1 MNGCLKRPA
10 RAGALVV
17 LACLLLLAG
26 CGRTVFVSGGGYP
39 SSQPGHA
46 VSGQPLS
53 EQADAAWRAG
63 NYAEAERLYN
73 VVARDAALP
82 TEQRALAW
90 ERVARAALSSG
101 NMQGAQNALKFW
113 KDLVPGA
120 ENSSAWLDVRSK
132 LSAAGGAGQPSFS
145 SGCVALALPL
155 SGAYGPF
162 GNKIAAGATAAQ
174 GELSKSGMMMDVR
187 MIDTESSDWL
197 DKLSQL
203 PPQCVMVGGPLRAD
217 RYTAMKSRSIQQSR
231 AVFAF
236 LPSLEGSDEGTVAW
250 RFFASP
256 QDQIDAVLNFTRNL
270 GISSYGVL
278 APTDTYGQRMTD
290 LFLKAVRTNGSTAK
304 IATYPSG
311 DTTSWGEVMRGF
323 VGGTM
328 RGKTPVP
335 TSTFQAAFIPDSW
348 KNLELLVPFLF
359 YQGEDRLVL
368 MGMSLWEQGLSN
380 RSSVNV
386 ANLDLAIFPGAW
398 NPASPSPAAGALVR
412 AMAESGKGTPDF
424 WEGIGYD
431 FVRMASVMNLQ
442 TPWTPAQV
450 NQRLASAQNM
460 EWSMAPMSW
469 SNGKAAQALFVF
481 RPVQS
486 GFELAEPGA
495 FKARYNEIIARHAR
509 RVGR

>member
-120 ENSSAWLDVRSK
+120 ENSSAWLDVQSK
-132 LSAAGGAGQPSFS
+132 LSGAGGAGQPSFS

-328 RGKTPVP
+328 PS
-335 TSTFQAAFIPDSW
+335 TSFSI
-348 KNLELLVPFLF
+348 NNFL
-359 YQGEDRLVL
+359 Q
-368 MGMSLWEQGLSN
+368 
-380 RSSVNV
+380 
-386 ANLDLAIFPGAW
+386 
-398 NPASPSPAAGALVR
+398 
-412 AMAESGKGTPDF
+412 
-424 WEGIGYD
+424 
-431 FVRMASVMNLQ
+431 
-442 TPWTPAQV
+442 
-450 NQRLASAQNM
+450 
-460 EWSMAPMSW
+460 
-469 SNGKAAQALFVF
+469 
-481 RPVQS
+481 
-486 GFELAEPGA
+486 
-495 FKARYNEIIARHAR
+495 
-509 RVGR
+509 

>member
-1 MNGCLKRPA
+1 M
-10 RAGALVV
+10 V

-26 CGRTVFVSGGGYP
+26 CGRTVFVSGGGYAP

-53 EQADAAWRAG
+53 EQADAAWKAG

-82 TEQRALAW
+82 TDQRALAW

-120 ENSSAWLDVRSK
+120 ENSSAWLDVQSK
-132 LSAAGGAGQPSFS
+132 LSGAGGAGQPSFS

-256 QDQIDAVLNFTRNL
+256 QDQIDAVLTFTRNL

-290 LFLKAVRTNGSTAK
+290 LFLKAVRTNGSTPLKRRSKLLAVC
-304 IATYPSG
+304 IRA
-311 DTTSWGEVMRGF
+311 
-323 VGGTM
+323 
-328 RGKTPVP
+328 P
-335 TSTFQAAFIPDSW
+335 TI
-348 KNLELLVPFLF
+348 K
-359 YQGEDRLVL
+359 G
-368 MGMSLWEQGLSN
+368 
-380 RSSVNV
+380 SS
-386 ANLDLAIFPGAW
+386 
-398 NPASPSPAAGALVR
+398 R
-412 AMAESGKGTPDF
+412 
-424 WEGIGYD
+424 
-431 FVRMASVMNLQ
+431 
-442 TPWTPAQV
+442 
-450 NQRLASAQNM
+450 
-460 EWSMAPMSW
+460 
-469 SNGKAAQALFVF
+469 
-481 RPVQS
+481 
-486 GFELAEPGA
+486 
-495 FKARYNEIIARHAR
+495 
-509 RVGR
+509 

>member
-1 MNGCLKRPA
+1 MNGCLKWPA
-10 RAGALVV
+10 RAGALMV

-26 CGRTVFVSGGGYP
+26 CGRTVFVSGGYAP

-46 VSGQPLS
+46 ASGQPLP
-53 EQADAAWRAG
+53 EQADAAWKAG

-73 VVARDAALP
+73 VVARDAALS

-90 ERVARAALSSG
+90 ERVAQAALFSG
-101 NMQGAQNALKFW
+101 NRQGAENALKFW

-120 ENSSAWLDVRSK
+120 ENSPAWLDVQGK
-132 LSAAGGAGQPSFS
+132 LSGAGGTGQPSFS
-145 SGCVALALPL
+145 SGCVAL
-155 SGAYGPF
+155 AYGPF

-187 MIDTESSDWL
+187 MINTESPDWL
-197 DKLSQL
+197 DKLAQL

-256 QDQIDAVLNFTRNL
+256 QDQINAVLKFTRSL

-290 LFLKAVRTNGSTAK
+290 LFLKAVRANGSAAK
-304 IATYPSG
+304 VATYPSG
-311 DTTSWGEVMRGF
+311 DTSSWGEVMRGF

-368 MGMSLWEQGLSN
+368 MGTSLWEQGLSN

-386 ANLDLAIFPGAW
+386 ANLDFPRC
-398 NPASPSPAAGALVR
+398 V
-412 AMAESGKGTPDF
+412 ESGVPVPGCGRPRAGD
-424 WEGIGYD
+424 GG
-431 FVRMASVMNLQ
+431 VRQGHPGFLGRH
-442 TPWTPAQV
+442 
-450 NQRLASAQNM
+450 RL
-460 EWSMAPMSW
+460 
-469 SNGKAAQALFVF
+469 
-481 RPVQS
+481 
-486 GFELAEPGA
+486 
-495 FKARYNEIIARHAR
+495 
-509 RVGR
+509 

>member
-1 MNGCLKRPA
+1 
-10 RAGALVV
+10 
-17 LACLLLLAG
+17 
-26 CGRTVFVSGGGYP
+26 
-39 SSQPGHA
+39 
-46 VSGQPLS
+46 
-53 EQADAAWRAG
+53 
-63 NYAEAERLYN
+63 
-73 VVARDAALP
+73 
-82 TEQRALAW
+82 
-90 ERVARAALSSG
+90 
-101 NMQGAQNALKFW
+101 
-113 KDLVPGA
+113 
-120 ENSSAWLDVRSK
+120 
-132 LSAAGGAGQPSFS
+132 
-145 SGCVALALPL
+145 
-155 SGAYGPF
+155 
-162 GNKIAAGATAAQ
+162 
-174 GELSKSGMMMDVR
+174 
-187 MIDTESSDWL
+187 
-197 DKLSQL
+197 
-203 PPQCVMVGGPLRAD
+203 
-217 RYTAMKSRSIQQSR
+217 
-231 AVFAF
+231 
-236 LPSLEGSDEGTVAW
+236 
-250 RFFASP
+250 
-256 QDQIDAVLNFTRNL
+256 
-270 GISSYGVL
+270 
-278 APTDTYGQRMTD
+278 MTD

-311 DTTSWGEVMRGF
+311 DTSSWGEVMRGF

-368 MGMSLWEQGLSN
+368 MGTSLWEQGLSN

>member
-1 MNGCLKRPA
+1 MNGCLKWPA
-10 RAGALVV
+10 RAGALMV

-26 CGRTVFVSGGGYP
+26 CGRTVFVSGGYAP

-46 VSGQPLS
+46 ASGQPLP
-53 EQADAAWRAG
+53 EQADAAWKAG

-73 VVARDAALP
+73 VVARDAALS

-90 ERVARAALSSG
+90 ERVAQAALFSG
-101 NMQGAQNALKFW
+101 NRQGAENALKFW

-120 ENSSAWLDVRSK
+120 ENSPAWLDVQGK
-132 LSAAGGAGQPSFS
+132 LSGAGGTGQPSFS

-187 MIDTESSDWL
+187 MINTESPDWL
-197 DKLSQL
+197 DKLAQL

-256 QDQIDAVLNFTRNL
+256 QDQINAVLKFTRSL

-290 LFLKAVRTNGSTAK
+290 LFLKAVRANGSAAK
-304 IATYPSG
+304 VATYSSG
-311 DTTSWGEVMRGF
+311 DTSSWGEVMRGF

-368 MGMSLWEQGLSN
+368 MGTSLWEQGLSN

-412 AMAESGKGTPDF
+412 AMAESGKGIPDF

-450 NQRLASAQNM
+450 NRRLASAQNM

-469 SNGKAAQALFVF
+469 ANGKAAQALFVF

-486 GFELAEPGA
+486 GFELADPAA